1 VASLRELQR
10 SFMEGVLRE
19 NSAVITRMIRGNG
32 LAPARRIGI
41 YCNNAREGFLKAMQA
56 TFPVLLRL
64 SGEDWFRQ
72 TALRYMQ
79 PHPSRSGN
87 IHYIGERFASF
98 LEVQLID
105 SPYFYFADVARL
117 EWAYQEVLVA
127 ADHPE
132 LDVGSLAEISPDDY
146 EALKFTT
153 HPALRLVASR
163 FPVLAIW
170 KANQPGSE
178 ATMID
183 LARGACHVLIIRR
196 EDHVELRELPPDR
209 FALLRAFVERKT
221 FRDAA
226 AEVLAVDPD
235 LDLAAALASIVQ
247 LRTLV
252 DFAIDRH

>member
-19 NSAVITRMIRGNG
+19 NSAAITRMTRGNG

-41 YCNNAREGFLKAMQA
+41 YRNNAREGFLKAMQA

-72 TALRYMQ
+72 TAGSYMQ
-79 PHPSRSGN
+79 QHPSQSGN
-87 IHYIGERFASF
+87 LHYIGEPFASF
-98 LEVQLID
+98 LEVQLVD
-105 SPYFYFADVARL
+105 SPYLYFADVARL

-132 LDVGSLAEISPDDY
+132 LDVGALAGISPDDY

-153 HPALRLVASR
+153 HPALRLFASR
-163 FPVLAIW
+163 FPVFAIW
-170 KANQPGSE
+170 QANQPGSE

-196 EDHVELRELPPDR
+196 EDHVELRELPPDQ

-221 FRDAA
+221 FRDSA
-226 AEVLAVDPD
+226 AEALAVDPD
-235 LDLAAALASIVQ
+235 LDLAAALAGIVQ